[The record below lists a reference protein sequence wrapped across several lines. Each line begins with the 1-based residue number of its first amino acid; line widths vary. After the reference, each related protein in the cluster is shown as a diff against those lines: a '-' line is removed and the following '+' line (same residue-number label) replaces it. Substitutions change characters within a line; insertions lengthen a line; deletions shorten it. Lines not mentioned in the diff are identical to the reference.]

1 MMCLSK
7 HDQEHFA
14 VNTGVILLPNN
25 VSNACLFCFACTTLQ
40 TKKMKR
46 KKKRY
51 FYLNIKATFKFL
63 EKIWFQIYYEQIFKV
78 FYVLKVFLYESLIF
92 KFLTIRIIDF

>member
-14 VNTGVILLPNN
+14 VNTGAILLAKN
-25 VSNACLFCFACTTLQ
+25 VSNACLFCFACTTLE
-40 TKKMKR
+40 TKKRKRKR

-51 FYLNIKATFKFL
+51 FYLNIIATFKFL
-63 EKIWFQIYYEQIFKV
+63 EKNMV
-78 FYVLKVFLYESLIF
+78 PNTVES
-92 KFLTIRIIDF
+92 R

>member
-25 VSNACLFCFACTTLQ
+25 VSNACLFCFAFTTLE
-40 TKKMKR
+40 KRKM

-51 FYLNIKATFKFL
+51 FYLNIIATFKFL
-63 EKIWFQIYYEQIFKV
+63 EKIWFQIY
-78 FYVLKVFLYESLIF
+78 
-92 KFLTIRIIDF
+92 